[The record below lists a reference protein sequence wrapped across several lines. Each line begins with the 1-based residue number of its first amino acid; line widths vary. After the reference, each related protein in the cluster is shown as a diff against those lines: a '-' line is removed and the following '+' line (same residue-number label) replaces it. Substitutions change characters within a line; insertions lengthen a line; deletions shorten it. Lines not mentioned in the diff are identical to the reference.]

1 MNNAPIVFNFNSR
14 AVRVIKDAEGNP
26 LFVAKDICRILELGS
41 PHKVLERLDD
51 DEKGRSSIPTL
62 GGNQEMAVVNEFGL
76 YALTL
81 GCRKPEAKPFK
92 RWVTHEVLPAIRK
105 TGSYN
110 GDNCSEVMIP
120 ASEVEAVR
128 VNAIRQGF
136 NFRVVLDSLKF
147 DLADVARLLFYRAN
161 GLTQVEAAK
170 LFDMPVGRVRAV
182 EKRLEESGLMDAGQ
196 FRYFPQ
202 YAGAERRRMMF
213 YFMDSILGVGINITG
228 TSRPDERAV

>member
-1 MNNAPIVFNFNSR
+1 
-14 AVRVIKDAEGNP
+14 
-26 LFVAKDICRILELGS
+26 
-41 PHKVLERLDD
+41 
-51 DEKGRSSIPTL
+51 
-62 GGNQEMAVVNEFGL
+62 MAVVNEFGL

-92 RWVTHEVLPAIRK
+92 RWVTHEVLPTIRK

-110 GDNCSEVMIP
+110 GDNCSEAMIP

-147 DLADVARLLFYRAN
+147 DLVDVARLLFYRAN
-161 GLTQVEAAK
+161 GLTQTEAAK
-170 LFDMPVGRVRAV
+170 LFDMPVGRIRAV
-182 EKRLEESGLMDAGQ
+182 EKRLEESGLMDVGQ

-202 YAGAERRRMMF
+202 YAGPERRRMMF
-213 YFMDSILGVGINITG
+213 YFMDSILGVGGITG
-228 TSRPDERAV
+228 PSGTGKPDRS